1 MRASERIFL
10 MAGPLSSEEIEDVVS
25 SVRRLVSNEQRPR
38 NLSRDLNSERLLLTP
53 AQRVMPETSPLA
65 PLMLDASLLEAQLA
79 EAALTRPSPDPA
91 VVMDETLPV
100 DQLAAVPADADAVAL
115 MVVPDDPDP
124 DVNIDDDLL
133 ATVDPEPTVDPE
145 LAADLAE
152 ATLEEPQT
160 EWEDELWVEPA
171 AVSLGEAA
179 LAAEEAEVLTGPSID
194 DEMSDG
200 AATDD
205 RAESWAQADLDPDG
219 VGPIPF
225 VPLRRRAEHLA
236 ARLAAGE
243 VVETPRP
250 EAATDVI
257 AISDATPADAERAI
271 AAENELETGLGRQAT
286 EFVDADGMQLD
297 VLDEQALQEIVRQT
311 LRAELQGELGERIT
325 RNVRKL
331 VRAEINRALMARDL
345 D

>member
-1 MRASERIFL
+1 MRASERITL

-53 AQRVMPETSPLA
+53 AQRVMPDNSPLS
-65 PLMLDASLLEAQLA
+65 PLLLDASLLEPRLVEVPLA
-79 EAALTRPSPDPA
+79 AADPAPDTRP
-91 VVMDETLPV
+91 LPV
-100 DQLAAVPADADAVAL
+100 DVQAAPEPAEVVTL
-115 MVVPDDPDP
+115 LVVPDDAEIDLDADLPPVADPDP
-124 DVNIDDDLL
+124 V
-133 ATVDPEPTVDPE
+133 ADPE

-152 ATLEEPQT
+152 ATLAEPEA
-160 EWEDELWVEPA
+160 EWEDEIWTEPA
-171 AVSLGEAA
+171 TISLGEAA
-179 LAAEEAEVLTGPSID
+179 LAADEAEVLTGPAVE
-194 DEMSDG
+194 DEMPDADALDDQAEAWAG
-200 AATDD
+200 AD
-205 RAESWAQADLDPDG
+205 RDSGDAA
-219 VGPIPF
+219 PIPF

-243 VVETPRP
+243 VVETIGA
-250 EAATDVI
+250 EAAADVVPL
-257 AISDATPADAERAI
+257 SDAAPETNLPIAADADPEPVGP
-271 AAENELETGLGRQAT
+271 LPT

-297 VLDEQALQEIVRQT
+297 VLDEHALQEIVRQT

>member
-1 MRASERIFL
+1 MRASERIFS

-53 AQRVMPETSPLA
+53 AQRVMPDTSPLA
-65 PLMLDASLLEAQLA
+65 PLMLDAPLLDARLVETAM
-79 EAALTRPSPDPA
+79 TRSDPA
-91 VVMDETLPV
+91 PAVLSAEILPV
-100 DQLAAVPADADAVAL
+100 APVTAVPEDTEAVTL
-115 MVVPDDPDP
+115 VVVPDDADP
-124 DVNIDDDLL
+124 DVNIDDDVLPT
-133 ATVDPEPTVDPE
+133 ADPEPAIDPE

-152 ATLEEPQT
+152 ATLEEPQA
-160 EWEDELWVEPA
+160 EWEDEIWVEPA
-171 AVSLGEAA
+171 AVSLGEVA
-179 LAAEEAEVLTGPSID
+179 LAAEEAEVLTGPPSD
-194 DEMSDG
+194 DEMLDGGASD
-200 AATDD
+200 DH
-205 RAESWAQADLDPDG
+205 AEPWVQADLDPDG
-219 VGPIPF
+219 EGPIPF

-250 EAATDVI
+250 EAATEVLPL
-257 AISDATPADAERAI
+257 SDAAPADAVEAI
-271 AAENELETGLGRQAT
+271 AAESEQEAGQGHRAT
-286 EFVDADGMQLD
+286 EFVDADGMQID